1 MGSNIYQF
9 KLNIKS
15 SRIRSK
21 ISLKKDTKVTATV
34 CSCQLTLFSCL
45 FFFVNFGHISYCF
58 LVFLLLSLNAAF
70 EIQVLRTSA
79 IKRRGDFR
87 IFKFTSAIRRQ
98 KKCQKLFRNICILRR
113 QWVTS
118 MAYLGI
124 LPRAMI
130 WFFNS

>member
-34 CSCQLTLFSCL
+34 CSCQLKLFSCL
-45 FFFVNFGHISYCF
+45 FFVVNFGHISYCF

-98 KKCQKLFRNICILRR
+98 KKMPKALQK
-113 QWVTS
+113 
-118 MAYLGI
+118 YLYIASAMGY
-124 LPRAMI
+124 LNGVPRH
-130 WFFNS
+130 FTKGYDLVL